1 MHKNIK
7 RKLKR
12 IADTLK
18 KVFLQKKYIS
28 EFEYKPQKPIEYI
41 YIPVN
46 IEKRKVNNGRIYRV

>member
-1 MHKNIK
+1 MIHKNVK

-12 IADTLK
+12 IANALK

-46 IEKRKVNNGRIYRV
+46 IERKEGK

>member
-1 MHKNIK
+1 MNKNVK

-12 IADTLK
+12 IADALK

-28 EFEYKPQKPIEYI
+28 EFQYKPQKPIEYI

-46 IEKRKVNNGRIYRV
+46 IERKEDK

>member
-1 MHKNIK
+1 MHKSIK

-12 IADTLK
+12 IADALK
-18 KVFLQKKYIS
+18 KAFLKKKYIT

-46 IEKRKVNNGRIYRV
+46 IERKEGK

>member
-12 IADTLK
+12 IAYALK
-18 KVFLQKKYIS
+18 KAFLEKKYIT

-46 IEKRKVNNGRIYRV
+46 IERKEGK

>member
-12 IADTLK
+12 IADALK
-18 KVFLQKKYIS
+18 KAFLKKKYIT
-28 EFEYKPQKPIEYI
+28 EFEYKPQKLIEYI

-46 IEKRKVNNGRIYRV
+46 IERKEGK

>member
-1 MHKNIK
+1 MNKNVK

-12 IADTLK
+12 IADILK
-18 KVFLQKKYIS
+18 KAFLEKKYIS

-46 IEKRKVNNGRIYRV
+46 IKRKEGK